1 MRIRLNGQDRVVEN
15 GATLAALVES
25 LELDGRPIAIEVN
38 RRVVPKSRFRETRLN
53 EGDTLEVVTF
63 VGGG

>member
-1 MRIRLNGQDRVVEN
+1 MVEN